1 MTWETFRPRLPCN
14 KGFLRLVYIFFSLTF
29 YSVFLSFVDCSCC
42 WLDHDVMTWL
52 AMRSEISL
60 GTELANG
67 SPIIGGGW
75 HEENMS
81 IAIIALELGE
91 LVWGGGGS

>member
-1 MTWETFRPRLPCN
+1 
-14 KGFLRLVYIFFSLTF
+14 
-29 YSVFLSFVDCSCC
+29 
-42 WLDHDVMTWL
+42 MTWL

-91 LVWGGGGS
+91 LVGGGGGS